1 MIRFTIDKFQP
12 TEYRQA
18 LGTFATGVSVI
29 TASTDTGE
37 LAGLTVNSFTSVSLQ
52 PPLILWCLASS
63 SESLGVFK
71 RASHFAVN
79 ILAAEQVNLSTHFA
93 TKQENKFKSI
103 KFLSG
108 QGGAPL
114 LADCVTWLQCQT
126 TAQYELG
133 DHWVFVGHVL
143 EVETTSR
150 EALLF
155 HQGQY
160 AMSLPFPAPVSIQH
174 PLKDDYSDE
183 SIYSLMIK
191 AVHAYQEKFESRQH
205 EHINNHYEARIL
217 LFMYGKKSI
226 EPDDLSRSLQLPAEE
241 MSDLLDNMQINSLV
255 TINSKHKHNHI
266 VLTPAGKGKAALLW
280 ELAKQHEQDAISLFR
295 QGDAETFRKN
305 LIQLISWSTHK

>member
-1 MIRFTIDKFQP
+1 MAKFTKDNFQP
-12 TEYRQA
+12 AEYRQA

-114 LADCVTWLQCQT
+114 LADCVTWLQCQS

-143 EVETTSR
+143 EIETTSR

-160 AMSLPFPAPVSIQH
+160 AMSLPFPTPVSIQH

-183 SIYSLMIK
+183 SLYSLMIK

-205 EHINNHYEARIL
+205 ELINNHYEARIL
-217 LFMYGKKSI
+217 LFMYGKESI
-226 EPDDLSRSLQLPAEE
+226 EPDELSRGLQLPAEE
-241 MSDLLDNMQINSLV
+241 ICGLLDDMQSNSLV
-255 TINSKHKHNHI
+255 ANSKDKHNRI

-295 QGDAETFRKN
+295 QGDAETFRHN
-305 LIQLISWSTHK
+305 LIQLINWSTHT

>member
-1 MIRFTIDKFQP
+1 MTRFTIDNFQP
-12 TEYRQA
+12 AEYRQA

-29 TASTDTGE
+29 TASTDKGE
-37 LAGLTVNSFTSVSLQ
+37 VAGLTVNSFTSVSLQ

-93 TKQENKFKSI
+93 TKQDNKFKSI

-160 AMSLPFPAPVSIQH
+160 AMSLPFPGPASFQH
-174 PLKDDYSDE
+174 PLKDDYSDK
-183 SIYSLMIK
+183 SLYSLMIE
-191 AVHAYQEKFESRQH
+191 AVHAYQEKFEARQH
-205 EHINNHYEARIL
+205 ELTDNAYEARIL
-217 LFMYGKKSI
+217 EFMHDKESV
-226 EPDDLSRSLQLPAEE
+226 EVTELSRGIQLPTEE
-241 MSDLLDNMQINSLV
+241 MSGLLDDMQGKSLV
-255 TINSKHKHNHI
+255 AINVKHKHNHI

-295 QGDAETFRKN
+295 QGDAETFRMN
-305 LIQLISWSTHK
+305 LIQLINWSTHT